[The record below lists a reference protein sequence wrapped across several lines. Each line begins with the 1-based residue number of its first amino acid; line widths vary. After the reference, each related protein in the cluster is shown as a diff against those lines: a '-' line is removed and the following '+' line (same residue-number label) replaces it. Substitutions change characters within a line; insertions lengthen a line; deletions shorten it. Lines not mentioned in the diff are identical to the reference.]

1 MYLTAEIAIDQH
13 MAHLDDLWPWN
24 LMMGLAKRGGELAGC
39 FADDLNMVNHPG
51 VDEFVFLEDG
61 PTALRI
67 PFDSFDGIEDI
78 LQASAIIPH
87 KAIASLRTSL
97 RSGWRGRRDAGLVH
111 LVGLVWLVYLVCFVH
126 RTRETK

>member
-1 MYLTAEIAIDQH
+1 MYLMAEIAIDQH
-13 MAHLDDLWPWN
+13 MAHFDDLWPWN

-51 VDEFVFLEDG
+51 VDEFVFFEDG

-67 PFDSFDGIEDI
+67 PLNPFDGIEDI

-97 RSGWRGRRDAGLVH
+97 RSGWRSPRSEATSTWCLSNRSKSRIKAA
-111 LVGLVWLVYLVCFVH
+111 
-126 RTRETK
+126 